1 MASINLVKL
10 TDTFNTFMDLVNS
23 IINKINKIEVDDSTA
38 KFKFSTS
45 NPADTDLGTSEAI
58 LFFDSTGRLK
68 IKRKKSDGTTIE
80 VKYVTVSATD
90 ETA

>member
-23 IINKINKIEVDDSTA
+23 IINKINKIEVDSSTV
-38 KFKFSTS
+38 KLKFSTS

-58 LFFDSTGRLK
+58 LFLDTTGNLK
-68 IKRKKSDGTTIE
+68 IKRKLADGSTIE
-80 VKYVTVSATD
+80 TKTVTL
-90 ETA
+90 E